1 MLSIRGAARTSRSIL
16 HRLAPS
22 AFAALCLLG
31 CSDITPPRDASQ
43 LHVSADVASE
53 SQAFVQRQ
61 HVVVFHAAQG
71 IPADF
76 SKRVELLGG
85 TLAASLDSIG
95 VAVVSGLSDDSAA
108 ALATMSDVA
117 FVEPDTM
124 ASVISEEEAVAEADV
139 TSPVS
144 EELTAP
150 ADVTATGGSPADALL
165 FARQWNMR
173 AIGADRAWAAGFRG
187 SRTVTVAIM
196 DTGIDYEQP
205 ELVGLVDLSRSRSFV
220 PAEDAVVQAL
230 YPGRNPVTDLF
241 YHGTGVAETVV
252 SHGALLA
259 GVTQE
264 VTLIAVK
271 IANRNGGFSTAT
283 LLQGLMYAADQ
294 GADVLNVSGDVRL
307 KRHAN
312 AGMIAAFERAYAY
325 TWRKGMLIVSVPGN
339 NAHDFQHDDGA
350 VSTCAIGNSMCA
362 SATGP
367 TADAPLN
374 GPWVNVDAIAPYTG
388 FGIGTVDVAAPG
400 GTAFVNTRIWL
411 PCLTTPSSSSPA
423 SCRPRSI
430 NNGTCA
436 NPAAGTC
443 LLQGVGTSWA
453 APHITGLAAL
463 LVEQNGHGKPAQIRA
478 AILQSADDLGDP
490 GVDPY
495 YGHGRINVPRA
506 LGLPDG
512 R

>member
-1 MLSIRGAARTSRSIL
+1 MSFQEYRFIA
-16 HRLAPS
+16 S
-22 AFAALCLLG
+22 AFGALCLLG
-31 CSDITPPRDASQ
+31 CGESTQPLEVALLRSDAAIGSE
-43 LHVSADVASE
+43 VAP
-53 SQAFVQRQ
+53 VGR
-61 HVVVFHAAQG
+61 HVVVFHGAQG

-76 SKRVELLGG
+76 GRRVELLGG
-85 TLAASLDSIG
+85 TVAASLDSIG

-108 ALATMSDVA
+108 SLAAMSDVS
-117 FVEPDTM
+117 FVERDTTL
-124 ASVISEEEAVAEADV
+124 SVVSEEEALAAADV
-139 TSPVS
+139 TDGGTQDLV
-144 EELTAP
+144 AA
-150 ADVTATGGSPADALL
+150 ADVTASGGSPSGAQL

-173 AIGADRAWAAGFRG
+173 AIGADRAWAAGYRG
-187 SRTVTVAIM
+187 SRAVTVAIL

-205 ELVGLVDLSRSRSFV
+205 ELAGFVDLSRSRSFV
-220 PAEDAVVQAL
+220 PAEDPVVQAM

-271 IANRNGGFSTAT
+271 IANRNGAFSTST

-312 AGMIAAFERAYAY
+312 AGMLAAFERAYAY

-350 VSTCAIGNSMCA
+350 VSTCAVGNSMCV

-411 PCLTTPSSSSPA
+411 PCLTTPSSSSPG

-453 APHITGLAAL
+453 APHIAGLAAL